1 MPRTK
6 TFLNVPMGQKFL
18 VNWDVQEVYVRG
30 TTPSIL
36 HLYALTGW
44 GPNFRGLCSRTLS
57 RPLWWYFAF
66 YLATSRPM
74 FTGQL
79 QILPTDASV
88 MLVFHQKIMSNFQ
101 KLIG

>member
-1 MPRTK
+1 MTILTIGMLK
-6 TFLNVPMGQKFL
+6 K
-18 VNWDVQEVYVRG
+18 VYVRG

-74 FTGQL
+74 FTDQL
-79 QILPTDASV
+79 LV
-88 MLVFHQKIMSNFQ
+88 MFSLYFEKSTPC
-101 KLIG
+101 LY

>member
-1 MPRTK
+1 MLQKQVPMAQEAALVSDK
-6 TFLNVPMGQKFL
+6 TFESNFEKISVVSAL
-18 VNWDVQEVYVRG
+18 VTKEFKKHAPKAIGTLKKVYVRG

-66 YLATSRPM
+66 
-74 FTGQL
+74 F
-79 QILPTDASV
+79 
-88 MLVFHQKIMSNFQ
+88 
-101 KLIG
+101 

>member
-1 MPRTK
+1 MEIIGTLK
-6 TFLNVPMGQKFL
+6 K
-18 VNWDVQEVYVRG
+18 VYVRG

-36 HLYALTGW
+36 NLYALTGW

-79 QILPTDASV
+79 IFGV
-88 MLVFHQKIMSNFQ
+88 GCQKDKSS
-101 KLIG
+101 